1 MTAMRCH
8 LLLQNQ
14 SCKFKASSNAS
25 RVLHS
30 LFSVRTVVFPVS
42 LQLCLYETC
51 GSTMCGYILTMI
63 EHVLSLPGSGRF
75 KFSLVDAVLAPLIS
89 PGVN

>member
-1 MTAMRCH
+1 
-8 LLLQNQ
+8 
-14 SCKFKASSNAS
+14 
-25 RVLHS
+25 
-30 LFSVRTVVFPVS
+30 
-42 LQLCLYETC
+42 
-51 GSTMCGYILTMI
+51 MCGYILTMI